1 MPPHRLALA
10 LAVGCLAVV
19 AGLGA
24 CALAP
29 EGPAS
34 EISELA
40 VASLGL
46 EIFLAL
52 AALAGGLL
60 SRRSL
65 AARLGLG
72 PSRVPGACLA
82 LLVLGTLGVSHG
94 LDGLLELSGLR
105 ERSALAEFDAALAG
119 AGQGAFWL
127 ALLGIGLA
135 PGVGEELLCRGLVQK
150 GIEPAL
156 GPGRA
161 VVAAALVF
169 GILHGDVIH
178 GASAAILG
186 LYLGTVAV
194 LAGSVRAA
202 ILCHTVNNL
211 VAVATA
217 ARLPEARIPG
227 LGSALVG
234 LAVAAACL
242 WAVQRRRSSA
252 AWRAGGPGR
261 PAPDGRTAP
270 AGAPPPPTTRPTIGL
285 QPRAGSDDP

>member
-1 MPPHRLALA
+1 
-10 LAVGCLAVV
+10 VT
-19 AGLGA
+19 
-24 CALAP
+24 
-29 EGPAS
+29 
-34 EISELA
+34 
-40 VASLGL
+40 SLGL

-72 PSRVPGACLA
+72 PSRVSGACLA

-105 ERSALAEFDAALAG
+105 ERSALVQFDAALAG
-119 AGQGAFWL
+119 AGGRAFWL

-150 GIEPAL
+150 GIEPVL
-156 GPGRA
+156 GPARA
-161 VVAAALVF
+161 VVLAALVF
-169 GILHGDVIH
+169 GVLHGDPIH

-186 LYLGTVAV
+186 LYLGTVVV

-211 VAVATA
+211 VVVTA
-217 ARLPEARIPG
+217 AAHLPEAGIPV
-227 LGSALVG
+227 LPSTLVG
-234 LAVAAACL
+234 LAVAAGCL
-242 WAVQRRRSSA
+242 WAVQRRRS
-252 AWRAGGPGR
+252 GG
-261 PAPDGRTAP
+261 A
-270 AGAPPPPTTRPTIGL
+270 
-285 QPRAGSDDP
+285 

>member
-1 MPPHRLALA
+1 MPLHRLALA

-19 AGLGA
+19 AGLGT

-29 EGPAS
+29 EGSAS
-34 EISELA
+34 AISELA
-40 VASLGL
+40 VTSLGL

-65 AARLGLG
+65 TARLGLG
-72 PSRVPGACLA
+72 PARISGACLA

-105 ERSALAEFDAALAG
+105 ERSALVEFDAVLAG
-119 AGQGAFWL
+119 AEGRAFWL

-135 PGVGEELLCRGLVQK
+135 PGIGEELLCRGLVQK

-161 VVAAALVF
+161 VVVAALVF
-169 GILHGDVIH
+169 GILHGDPIH

-186 LYLGTVAV
+186 LYLGTVVV

-202 ILCHTVNNL
+202 ILCHAVNNL
-211 VAVATA
+211 VAVTTA
-217 ARLPEARIPG
+217 ARLPEVHTPG
-227 LGSALVG
+227 LTSALAG
-234 LAVAAACL
+234 FAVAAGCL
-242 WAVQRRRSSA
+242 WAVQRRRSRRP
-252 AWRAGGPGR
+252 WGAGGPGQ
-261 PAPDGRTAP
+261 PAPGGRA
-270 AGAPPPPTTRPTIGL
+270 AAAREPPPPTARRTIGL
-285 QPRAGSDDP
+285 QPKAGSDDP

>member
-1 MPPHRLALA
+1 MPPHRPALA

-19 AGLGA
+19 AGLGT
-24 CALAP
+24 CALGP
-29 EGPAS
+29 EGSGS
-34 EISELA
+34 EIFELA

-52 AALAGGLL
+52 TALAGGLL
-60 SRRSL
+60 SQRSL
-65 AARLGLG
+65 AARLGLE
-72 PSRVPGACLA
+72 PSRVSGACLA

-105 ERSALAEFDAALAG
+105 EQSAALVEFDAALAG
-119 AGQGAFWL
+119 AGGGRAFWL

-135 PGVGEELLCRGLVQK
+135 PGVGEELLCRGLIQK

-161 VVAAALVF
+161 VVVGALVF
-169 GILHGDVIH
+169 GILHGDPIH

-186 LYLGTVAV
+186 LYLGTVVV

-211 VAVATA
+211 VAVTA
-217 ARLPEARIPG
+217 AAWLPEAHIPG
-227 LGSALVG
+227 LASTLLG
-234 LAVAAACL
+234 LAVAAGCL
-242 WAVQRRRSSA
+242 WAVRRRRS
-252 AWRAGGPGR
+252 GG
-261 PAPDGRTAP
+261 A
-270 AGAPPPPTTRPTIGL
+270 
-285 QPRAGSDDP
+285 

>member
-1 MPPHRLALA
+1 VEAKRRLYDCRPMSPHRLALA
-10 LAVGCLAVV
+10 LVLGCLAVV
-19 AGLGA
+19 AGLGT

-34 EISELA
+34 QPFELA
-40 VASLGL
+40 VSSLGL

-65 AARLGLG
+65 AARLGLE
-72 PSRVPGACLA
+72 PSRISGACLV
-82 LLVLGTLGVSHG
+82 LLVLGTLGLSNG

-105 ERSALAEFDAALAG
+105 ERSALVEFDTALAG
-119 AGQGAFWL
+119 AAGSAFWL

-161 VVAAALVF
+161 VVVAALAF
-169 GILHGDVIH
+169 GILHGDLVH

-186 LYLGTVAV
+186 LYLGTVVV
-194 LAGSVRAA
+194 LAGSVRAS

-211 VAVATA
+211 VAVTTA
-217 ARLPEARIPG
+217 ARLPGACVPG
-227 LGSALVG
+227 LASTLVG
-234 LAVAAACL
+234 LAVAAGCL
-242 WAVQRRRSSA
+242 WAVQRRRSGGGRDA
-252 AWRAGGPGR
+252 RAPG
-261 PAPDGRTAP
+261 
-270 AGAPPPPTTRPTIGL
+270 
-285 QPRAGSDDP
+285 